1 MLPLLATVTASDS
14 SGGSMRK
21 PVNECVRRSCRDIE
35 ARELDRV
42 RGGTVVITGTGP
54 GDGPGPKLDDD
65 PGVIIISDPGGDGP
79 GPK

>member
-1 MLPLLATVTASDS
+1 MK
-14 SGGSMRK
+14 K
-21 PVNECVRRSCRDIE
+21 PVRECVRRSYRDIE
-35 ARELDRV
+35 VWELDRA

-65 PGVIIISDPGGDGP
+65 PGVIVISDPGPGDGP